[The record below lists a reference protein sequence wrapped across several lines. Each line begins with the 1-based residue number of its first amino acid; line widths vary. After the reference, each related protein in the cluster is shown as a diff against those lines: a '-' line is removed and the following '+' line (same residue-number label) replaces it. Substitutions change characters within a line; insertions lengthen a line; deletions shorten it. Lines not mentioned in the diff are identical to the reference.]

1 MKLAIC
7 FDQKR
12 SDCTEIVRHMIQ
24 AQTLL
29 DFHKSSEI
37 LALPNGAVGC
47 VHTSDQFSNI
57 ALFRET
63 HSGNRL
69 MISGVPICRDRS
81 LDEKLQNVV
90 EGDYQTAAQSLPDL
104 DGAFAAAF
112 WDNKNQRLLVVTD
125 FLGMQPL
132 YIFRCDNTLLLATE
146 IRGITASGLV
156 NVKMDLAGWGSFI
169 SFGHTIG
176 NETMVEAVQQVEP
189 ASVLTYDP
197 TNGKLETST
206 YWKWPDPNPDMTLE
220 DVDTDQLV
228 EMLRQDINAYREHTT
243 HGTILMSGGFD
254 SRLILSLLQE
264 EKLCPDVLI
273 VEHKD
278 ELWGADGRFATKVAR
293 SLGANIKKVS
303 TPRSFYSSETYIDY
317 LRMNEVMTPSLYLF
331 IAQVSANL
339 TSDMRSVWEGVAPAY
354 LFRLVSQSLGGFK
367 SYFVQACYFR
377 ESRIWKAAYQ
387 IFGRSKAENMYEAF
401 IELLKKETKKY
412 SDDEFGVSEFIVR
425 NRMRNRTGPNP
436 LKVYANYAL
445 PFTPGLSK
453 SLWNLAGTMP
463 YGVKEGYR
471 MYLEIFRCHFP
482 KVASFPFVSGTKVF
496 PGKLVVPDV
505 WIALASSRLRQKLA
519 VRAGKMIANKLIRGT
534 YTYWEDSVLVPR
546 VLSRVD
552 TDHSDLDPSSISAL
566 RKPDLFYNRA
576 NRHGRNLIFY
586 WQLWRWVMEGRLTI
600 QNKDTLL

>member
-12 SDCTEIVRHMIQ
+12 SDCIEIARHMIQ

-29 DFHKSSEI
+29 DFHESSEI
-37 LALPNGAVGC
+37 LALPSGAVGC

-57 ALFRET
+57 DLFRET
-63 HSGNRL
+63 HSGNWL

-90 EGDYQTAAQSLPDL
+90 EGDYQTAAQFLPDL

-132 YIFRCDNTLLLATE
+132 YIFRRNSTLLLATE

-197 TNGKLETST
+197 TNGKLETTT
-206 YWKWPDPNPDMTLE
+206 YWKWPDPKPDMTLE
-220 DVDTDQLV
+220 DVDTDHLV
-228 EMLRQDINAYREHTT
+228 EMIRQDISAYREHTT

-254 SRLILSLLQE
+254 SRLILSLLRE
-264 EKLCPDVLI
+264 EDLCPDVLI

-303 TPRSFYSSETYIDY
+303 TPRSFYSAETYIDY
-317 LRMNEVMTPSLYLF
+317 LVMNEVMTPSLYLF
-331 IAQVSANL
+331 ITQMTAYLN
-339 TSDMRSVWEGVAPAY
+339 TDMKAVWEGLAPGYA
-354 LFRLVSQSLGGFK
+354 LVPAHQLPGGFK
-367 SYFVQACYFR
+367 DYLTKACSFKK
-377 ESRIWKAAYQ
+377 SRVWKTAYQ
-387 IFGRSKAENMYEAF
+387 IFGHSKAENMYEAF
-401 IELLKKETKKY
+401 IELLRKETTKY
-412 SDDEFGVSEFIVR
+412 SDDELGVFEFMVR
-425 NRMRNRTGPNP
+425 NRMRNRTALNP
-436 LKVYANYAL
+436 LKVYTNYVL
-445 PFTPGLSK
+445 PFTPGLDK
-453 SLWNLAGTMP
+453 PLWNMIAGMP
-463 YGVKEGYR
+463 YEVKSQHK
-471 MYLEIFRCHFP
+471 MYLDIFRRHFP
-482 KVASFPFVSGTKVF
+482 GADRIPFVSGSEVYARKSLD
-496 PGKLVVPDV
+496 G
-505 WIALASSRLRQKLA
+505 WIALASRRLRQNLA
-519 VRAGKMIANKLIRGT
+519 VRAGKMITNKLIRGT
-534 YTYWEDSVLVPR
+534 YTYWEDSVLVSR
-546 VLSRVD
+546 VLSRVA
-552 TDHSDLDPSSISAL
+552 TDHPDLDPGSISAL

-576 NRHGRNLIFY
+576 NRYGRNLIFY

-600 QNKDTLL
+600 QNRDILL